1 MDEALIRLLTERLR
15 LARRAQLLR
24 SEAGVGG
31 VDPEREA
38 KVLRRA
44 AELARKAGL
53 PDELVR
59 DVFWRIVALCTPE
72 QDS

>member
-1 MDEALIRLLTERLR
+1 M
-15 LARRAQLLR
+15 
-24 SEAGVGG
+24 GG

-53 PDELVR
+53 PDEPVR
-59 DVFWRIVALCTPE
+59 DVFWRMVALCTPE